1 VFSRAFPRV
10 PACARTT
17 NVSGRRAQVG
27 FAKPFFCVLRSVCG
41 PNPRRVP
48 TCKGDSTRED
58 ARIVVCSVRCRYFVG
73 LASVCYL
80 QIMTLAYAEEAI
92 HVHDTGHLSD
102 REIARATGAAPSTVR
117 EWLARRSAPSGVRAE
132 RLAELS
138 SLVERLAR
146 VIRPTYIP
154 VWLSKPVPALDDD
167 KPIDRIAK
175 GDYRSVAQLI
185 SGIEDPGAS

>member
-1 VFSRAFPRV
+1 MVIHGCCSLSPV
-10 PACARTT
+10 P
-17 NVSGRRAQVG
+17 
-27 FAKPFFCVLRSVCG
+27 F
-41 PNPRRVP
+41 
-48 TCKGDSTRED
+48 D
-58 ARIVVCSVRCRYFVG
+58 ARIPSISRRYDAR
-73 LASVCYL
+73 LPHMS
-80 QIMTLAYAEEAI
+80 LAYAEEAI

-102 REIARATGAAPSTVR
+102 RDIARATGAAPSTVR

-154 VWLSKPVPALDDD
+154 VWLSKPIPALDDD

-175 GDYRSVAQLI
+175 GDYRAVARLI
-185 SGIEDPGAS
+185 SGLEDPGAS

>member
-1 VFSRAFPRV
+1 
-10 PACARTT
+10 
-17 NVSGRRAQVG
+17 VSV
-27 FAKPFFCVLRSVCG
+27 
-41 PNPRRVP
+41 
-48 TCKGDSTRED
+48 T
-58 ARIVVCSVRCRYFVG
+58 IVCSVWCRYLVG
-73 LASVCYL
+73 LAPIGYL
-80 QIMTLAYAEEAI
+80 RTMTLAYAEEAI

-167 KPIDRIAK
+167 KPIDRIAQ
-175 GDYRSVAQLI
+175 GDYRSVARLI
-185 SGIEDPGAS
+185 SGIEDPGAG

>member
-1 VFSRAFPRV
+1 
-10 PACARTT
+10 
-17 NVSGRRAQVG
+17 
-27 FAKPFFCVLRSVCG
+27 L
-41 PNPRRVP
+41 
-48 TCKGDSTRED
+48 
-58 ARIVVCSVRCRYFVG
+58 
-73 LASVCYL
+73 
-80 QIMTLAYAEEAI
+80 TLAYAEEAT
-92 HVHDTGHLSD
+92 HVHDIGHLSD

-146 VIRPTYIP
+146 VICPTYIP

-175 GDYRSVAQLI
+175 GDHRSVARLI
-185 SGIEDPGAS
+185 SGIEDPSAS